1 VKVSIDAIVVAN
13 RKPVGGR
20 LYRVI
25 AIISAIVVFVGF
37 SRSYFLRPLFRNTPL
52 ELALHLHGAIMTLWF
67 LLFALQVSLVANGRS
82 LLHQSIGVAG
92 AVLAALLSVLALLI
106 TVYSAKQIGDFRPPT
121 PFLGLVLISFI
132 PFPILVGSAI
142 HYRRQSGIHK
152 RLMLLA
158 TVSILGAA
166 LVRFPMNF
174 SESGAA
180 IFMLGGTDVL
190 VLGSVAFD
198 TVKHRRLHPAF
209 AIGSLCV
216 LVFQLSAALIAPSDA
231 WATALAWLTK
241 TIPGSL

>member
-1 VKVSIDAIVVAN
+1 MDAIAVAN
-13 RKPVGGR
+13 RKLGGGR
-20 LYRVI
+20 FYGVVA
-25 AIISAIVVFVGF
+25 AISVIVVFIGF
-37 SRSYFLRPLFRNTPL
+37 SRSYFLRPLFRNTSL
-52 ELALHLHGAIMTLWF
+52 ELALHVHGAIMTLWF
-67 LLFALQVSLVANGRS
+67 LLFALQASLVARGRT
-82 LLHQSIGVAG
+82 LLHQTIGVAG
-92 AVLAALLSVLALLI
+92 GILAAVLSALALLI
-106 TVYSAKQIGDFRPPT
+106 TVYSAKQVGDFRPPT

-166 LVRFPMNF
+166 LVRFPLNF
-174 SESGAA
+174 SETGAA

-198 TVKHRRLHPAF
+198 TVKQRRLHPAF
-209 AIGSLCV
+209 AIGTLCV
-216 LVFQLSAALIAPSDA
+216 LVFQLAAALIAPSDA

>member
-1 VKVSIDAIVVAN
+1 MDGIVVAN
-13 RKPVGGR
+13 QKPVGGR
-20 LYRVI
+20 LYQVF
-25 AIISAIVVFVGF
+25 ATISAIVVFVGF
-37 SRSYFLRPLFRNTPL
+37 SRSYFLRPLFRHSPL
-52 ELALHLHGAIMTLWF
+52 ELALHLHGAVMTLWF
-67 LLFALQVSLVANGRS
+67 LLFALQVSLVATGRT

-92 AVLAALLSVLALLI
+92 ATLAALLSVLALLI
-106 TVYSAKQIGDFRPPT
+106 TVYSAKQVGDFRPPT

-142 HYRRQSGIHK
+142 HYRCQSGIHK

-166 LVRFPMNF
+166 LVRFPLNF
-174 SESGAA
+174 SETGAA

-190 VLGSVAFD
+190 VLSSVAFD

-209 AIGSLCV
+209 AIGTLCV
-216 LVFQLSAALIAPSDA
+216 LVFQLTAALLAPSDA